1 MNFLYLGCL
10 PHYFVAAKDMHSKE
24 IEQSLLHNRNLE
36 LLTYDNLDGTHQQL
50 LAELEKLIDRVE
62 EKRHEIT
69 INEIW

>member
-1 MNFLYLGCL
+1 MY
-10 PHYFVAAKDMHSKE
+10 SKE

-50 LAELEKLIDRVE
+50 SAELEKLIDKVE

-69 INEIW
+69 INGIW